1 MRDIINSFTLKIQLS
16 YYNNMS
22 KPLTLNEP
30 FPTTDGIC
38 PDAYSLAVISP
49 AYASSTGE
57 LNAILQYLYH
67 FFNFEHQGLNEYAET
82 LESIAI
88 AEMLHLKL
96 LGKTIIALG
105 AQPIYCQNPPTAF
118 NFYST
123 KFVSYSRN
131 LINMIEDDIM
141 GEKRA
146 ICQYSKMHSR
156 LKNEQ
161 VKAIVSRI
169 LEDEKLHLETLK
181 QILNKLKS

>member
-1 MRDIINSFTLKIQLS
+1 
-16 YYNNMS
+16 MS

-67 FFNFEHQGLNEYAET
+67 FFNFKKHGYIEYAET

-96 LGKTIIALG
+96 LGETITALG
-105 AQPIYCQNPPTAF
+105 AYPLFCQNPPTGY

-123 KFVSYSRN
+123 KYVSYSCN
-131 LINMIEDDIM
+131 LVNMIEDDIV
-141 GEKRA
+141 GERHA
-146 ICQYSKMHSR
+146 ICQYSKMLTR

-161 VKAIVSRI
+161 IKKIVSRI

-181 QILNKLKS
+181 DILNKLKC

>member
-1 MRDIINSFTLKIQLS
+1 
-16 YYNNMS
+16 MS

-57 LNAILQYLYH
+57 LNAILQYFYH
-67 FFNFEHQGLNEYAET
+67 FFNFEQQGLKEYAET
-82 LESIAI
+82 LEGIAI
-88 AEMLHLKL
+88 AEMLHLRL
-96 LGKTIIALG
+96 LGETITALG
-105 AQPIYCQNPPTAF
+105 SQPIYCQYPPTAY

-131 LINMIEDDIM
+131 LVNMIEDDIM
-141 GEKRA
+141 DEKHA
-146 ICQYSKMHSR
+146 ICQYKKMLTR

-169 LEDEKLHLETLK
+169 LEDEKLHLEVLK
-181 QILNKLKS
+181 NILNKLKC

>member
-1 MRDIINSFTLKIQLS
+1 
-16 YYNNMS
+16 MS

-67 FFNFEHQGLNEYAET
+67 YFNFEQHGLKDYAET

-88 AEMLHLKL
+88 AEMIHLKL
-96 LGKTIIALG
+96 LGETITALG
-105 AQPIYCQNPPTAF
+105 SQPIYCQYPPTAY

-123 KFVSYSRN
+123 KFVAYSRN
-131 LINMIEDDIM
+131 IINMIEDDIM
-141 GEKRA
+141 DEKHA
-146 ICQYSKMHSR
+146 IAQYSKMLQR

-161 VKAIVSRI
+161 VKLIVSRI
-169 LEDEKLHLETLK
+169 LEDEKLHLTTLK
-181 QILNKLKS
+181 EILNKIKC

>member
-1 MRDIINSFTLKIQLS
+1 M
-16 YYNNMS
+16 
-22 KPLTLNEP
+22 NEP

-67 FFNFEHQGLNEYAET
+67 FFNFNKHGLEEYAET

-96 LGKTIIALG
+96 LGETIMALG
-105 AQPIYCQNPPTAF
+105 AQPIYCQNPPTAY

-131 LINMIEDDIM
+131 LVNMIEDDIM
-141 GEKRA
+141 GEKHT
-146 ICQYSKMHSR
+146 ICQYTKMLKR

-169 LEDEKLHLETLK
+169 MEDEKLHLKALTEILDGLK
-181 QILNKLKS
+181 R

>member
-1 MRDIINSFTLKIQLS
+1 
-16 YYNNMS
+16 MS
-22 KPLTLNEP
+22 KPLTINEK
-30 FPTTDGIC
+30 FPTTEGLC

-49 AYASSTGE
+49 AYATSMGE
-57 LNAILQYLYH
+57 LNAILQYIYH
-67 FFNFEHQGLNEYAET
+67 FFNFNKHGLVEYAET
-82 LESIAI
+82 LESIAV

-96 LGKTIIALG
+96 LGETILALG

-131 LINMIEDDIM
+131 LVNMIEDDIM
-141 GEKRA
+141 GEKHA
-146 ICQYSKMHSR
+146 IRQYSRMLTR

-169 LEDEKLHLETLK
+169 LEDEKLHLEVLK
-181 QILNKLKS
+181 GILNKLKC

>member
-1 MRDIINSFTLKIQLS
+1 
-16 YYNNMS
+16 MS

-38 PDAYSLAVISP
+38 PDAFSLAVISP

-57 LNAILQYLYH
+57 LNAILQYFYH
-67 FFNFEHQGLNEYAET
+67 FFNFEHQGLNDYAET
-82 LESIAI
+82 LEGIAI

-96 LGKTIIALG
+96 LGETITALG
-105 AQPIYCQNPPTAF
+105 AQPIYCQYPPTAY

-123 KFVSYSRN
+123 KFVLYSRN

-141 GEKRA
+141 GEKQA
-146 ICQYSKMHSR
+146 ICQYSKMLKR

-161 VKAIVSRI
+161 VRAIVSRI
-169 LEDEKLHLETLK
+169 LEDEKLHLETLNK
-181 QILNKLKS
+181 ILNKLKS

>member
-1 MRDIINSFTLKIQLS
+1 
-16 YYNNMS
+16 MS

-67 FFNFEHQGLNEYAET
+67 VFNFEHHGLNEYAET
-82 LESIAI
+82 LEGIAI

-96 LGKTIIALG
+96 LGETIIALG
-105 AQPIYCQNPPTAF
+105 AQPIFCQYPPTAY

-123 KFVSYSRN
+123 KFVLYSRN

-141 GEKRA
+141 GEKHA
-146 ICQYSKMHSR
+146 ICQYSKMLKR
-156 LKNEQ
+156 LKNEH

-169 LEDEKLHLETLK
+169 LEDEKLHLEALTK
-181 QILNKLKS
+181 ILNKLKS

>member
-1 MRDIINSFTLKIQLS
+1 
-16 YYNNMS
+16 MS

-67 FFNFEHQGLNEYAET
+67 YFNFEQQGLKEYAET

-96 LGKTIIALG
+96 LGETIAALG
-105 AQPIYCQNPPTAF
+105 AQPIYCQYPPTAY

-141 GEKRA
+141 DEKHA
-146 ICQYSKMHSR
+146 ICQYSKMLTR

-161 VKAIVSRI
+161 VKKIVSRI
-169 LEDEKLHLETLK
+169 LEDEKLHLATLK
-181 QILNKLKS
+181 EILNKLKC

>member
-1 MRDIINSFTLKIQLS
+1 
-16 YYNNMS
+16 MS

-57 LNAILQYLYH
+57 LNAILQYIYH
-67 FFNFEHQGLNEYAET
+67 FFNFKKHDLNEIAET

-88 AEMLHLKL
+88 AEMIHLKL
-96 LGKTIIALG
+96 LGETITALG
-105 AQPIYCQNPPTAF
+105 AQPIFCQYPPTAY

-123 KFVSYSRN
+123 KFVAYSRN
-131 LINMIEDDIM
+131 LDNMIEDDIM
-141 GEKRA
+141 DEKHA
-146 ICQYSKMHSR
+146 ICQYSKMLKR

-161 VKAIVSRI
+161 VKSIVSRI
-169 LEDEKLHLETLK
+169 LEDEKLHLDTLK
-181 QILNKLKS
+181 GILNKLKC